1 MRKNNLYSTLI
12 ISFWALTLTAAPRLT
27 VVAVVDGLTT
37 ENLTMLRP
45 YWSQGGLRTM
55 SEEAFQT
62 SVTYPHLVYGGNETT
77 ATLVT
82 GVTPDRHGYSMDNY
96 FMRRDRQIHTMLED
110 DAIQGIGTN
119 MHCSPRALLSQTMT
133 DKMRLMYPNA
143 KIYAIGLQ
151 PETTILLAGHSANAC
166 CWLDAEQKQW
176 IATTAYSEGLPT
188 AAFEQNQSG
197 RITTLAAR
205 MWMPRMDIP
214 AYTAPTAQ
222 ERKKGFSYEVGDVLM
237 RSPEANTL
245 VIELALALQQSENIG
260 TDATPDMLMLQL
272 NSLSPSAQSD
282 RIASAEH
289 EDMYLRLNQDL
300 GYLMEQLDR
309 RIGKANYQVLVVG
322 RPVLGT
328 DAQTL
333 SDIHMPV
340 QQFNVDRAA
349 ALTGT
354 YLMALYGHERW
365 VDGGYGQSI
374 YLNRTLIEQKRL
386 SLETLQR
393 QVANFLMDFEG
404 VQIAMPGHEAFHYPV
419 LGATLNKRFTGDVV
433 FMLQPGW
440 RLMQDEKKALEDDIE
455 TLRVRKRKL
464 KDEVATTLTE
474 ANSDAQTIRDEA
486 KVQAEVIM
494 ERARQNA
501 QQIQAQ
507 REKDLKEKEK
517 DLKAQKQ
524 ALGDWKK
531 HAEDFREKLNDA
543 ISKEYKGKYDKAL
556 EQYKEV
562 SDRKR
567 YNDYCKVIDQMAQS
581 KLKFKDEKI
590 LDYFKRRAGVDFTLP
605 QAPSI
610 MCVPKFSRRLP
621 DIPES
626 WLDGKD
632 SDDFER

>member
-1 MRKNNLYSTLI
+1 MRKNHLYSTLI

-82 GVTPDRHGYSMDNY
+82 GVAPDRHGYSMDNY

-404 VQIAMPGHEAFHYPV
+404 VQIAMPGYEALRYPV
-419 LGATLNKRFTGDVV
+419 LCSTLCKRHTGDVV

-440 RLMQDEKKALEDDIE
+440 QLLRNEKYTLDHVIDDNPESPVLLWSGTI
-455 TLRVRKRKL
+455 RPMPQG
-464 KDEVATTLTE
+464 TLTAIDV
-474 ANSDAQTIRDEA
+474 ANLI
-486 KVQAEVIM
+486 
-494 ERARQNA
+494 
-501 QQIQAQ
+501 
-507 REKDLKEKEK
+507 
-517 DLKAQKQ
+517 
-524 ALGDWKK
+524 
-531 HAEDFREKLNDA
+531 F
-543 ISKEYKGKYDKAL
+543 
-556 EQYKEV
+556 
-562 SDRKR
+562 
-567 YNDYCKVIDQMAQS
+567 
-581 KLKFKDEKI
+581 
-590 LDYFKRRAGVDFTLP
+590 
-605 QAPSI
+605 
-610 MCVPKFSRRLP
+610 
-621 DIPES
+621 
-626 WLDGKD
+626 
-632 SDDFER
+632 

>member
-1 MRKNNLYSTLI
+1 MRKNHLYSTLI
-12 ISFWALTLTAAPRLT
+12 ISLLALTLTAAPRLT

-82 GVTPDRHGYSMDNY
+82 GVAPDRHGYSMDNY

-260 TDATPDMLMLQL
+260 TDAAPDMLMLQL

-404 VQIAMPGHEAFHYPV
+404 VQIAMPGYEALRYPV
-419 LGATLNKRFTGDVV
+419 LSSTLCKRHTGDVV

-440 RLMQDEKKALEDDIE
+440 QLLRNEKYTLDHVIDDNPESPVLLWSGTI
-455 TLRVRKRKL
+455 RPMPQG
-464 KDEVATTLTE
+464 TLTAIDV
-474 ANSDAQTIRDEA
+474 ANLI
-486 KVQAEVIM
+486 
-494 ERARQNA
+494 
-501 QQIQAQ
+501 
-507 REKDLKEKEK
+507 
-517 DLKAQKQ
+517 
-524 ALGDWKK
+524 
-531 HAEDFREKLNDA
+531 F
-543 ISKEYKGKYDKAL
+543 
-556 EQYKEV
+556 
-562 SDRKR
+562 
-567 YNDYCKVIDQMAQS
+567 
-581 KLKFKDEKI
+581 
-590 LDYFKRRAGVDFTLP
+590 
-605 QAPSI
+605 
-610 MCVPKFSRRLP
+610 
-621 DIPES
+621 
-626 WLDGKD
+626 
-632 SDDFER
+632 